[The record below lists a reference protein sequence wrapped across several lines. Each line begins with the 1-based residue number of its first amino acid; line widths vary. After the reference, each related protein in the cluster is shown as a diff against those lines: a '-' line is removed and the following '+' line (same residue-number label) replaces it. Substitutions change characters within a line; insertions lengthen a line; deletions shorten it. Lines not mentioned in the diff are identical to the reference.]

1 MPSDFGPKIM
11 IRFLPTV
18 VIAPAR
24 SYAPRKAA
32 TVIGV
37 VSATASGR
45 LSAGASGLG
54 KVPGHAVS
62 RHLHSRL
69 DRSLEVAVVER
80 TEAQNTNMN
89 FAISDQPMSGEEW
102 TKRYATEH

>member
-1 MPSDFGPKIM
+1 VGLFHTRIHIRHVPSDFGPKIM

-24 SYAPRKAA
+24 SHAPRKAV

-37 VSATASGR
+37 VSATAPGR

-62 RHLHSRL
+62 RHLHCL
-69 DRSLEVAVVER
+69 
-80 TEAQNTNMN
+80 
-89 FAISDQPMSGEEW
+89 
-102 TKRYATEH
+102 